1 MPDDLEDLEDIEI
14 DETIAPVEEEDPI
27 AALASIDKEDE
38 VIPTE
43 LGNITDEEGNEICP
57 KIGAIRPNEPPKKHW
72 SDNPKNIKFRAGD
85 FVYIKDVK
93 YRRTHYKVV
102 APGIKPNT
110 YEILPSES
118 NKTVIVNGNDITHSP
133 KHAHK
138 LWKCYYEVTS
148 PFNIP
153 GIKISCPSN
162 NKFKVSK

>member
-1 MPDDLEDLEDIEI
+1 MSDELEDLEVPEI
-14 DETIAPVEEEDPI
+14 NESVVSDEGEDPI
-27 AALASIDKEDE
+27 AALASIDKEGE
-38 VIPTE
+38 VTPTE
-43 LGNITDEEGNEICP
+43 LGSITDEEGNEICP

-72 SDNPKNIKFRAGD
+72 SDNPKNVKFRAGD
-85 FVYIKDVK
+85 FVYMKIVK

-118 NKTVIVNGNDITHSP
+118 NKTTIVNGNEITHSP

-138 LWKCYYEVTS
+138 LWKCYYEATS

-162 NKFKVSK
+162 DKFKVKK